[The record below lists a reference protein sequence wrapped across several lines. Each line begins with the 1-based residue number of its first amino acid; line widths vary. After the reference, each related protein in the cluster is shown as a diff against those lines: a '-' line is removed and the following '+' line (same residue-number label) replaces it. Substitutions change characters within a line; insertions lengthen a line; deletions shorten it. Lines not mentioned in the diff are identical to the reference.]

1 MYCDGD
7 IMKDKLDYNFVYSRR
22 IKLTDASIEK
32 AKSVIMNRYGV
43 EVLRVVENE
52 NGYVFYGEY
61 DVSIGD
67 VTYDSISGKYKGLN
81 YHGGAVE
88 EIERRRKIEAH
99 KKQVAEQSRKN
110 AVNAKRKLKL
120 KRKRFGVAITSVG
133 LAVLISLGVVHA
145 MNKNTTDNQPYV
157 SVEQVNTVA
166 SANDLI
172 LNAWANYA
180 IGLVTEAGYNSE
192 YEYVQS
198 VADNLKNEFYNKA
211 MLAYYNYIDQKES
224 DLPVELIGNAST
236 NNHNEFRRDCYLLDE
251 ALEESFFNYA
261 TFDDSP
267 YADAVVYDSNGN
279 LVTDGAI
286 LGECYDSN
294 GNLLLPGSEYTV
306 YIKALDVPGN
316 DYSITNLPEDAVFY
330 NNVIYVAEDHLNDFS
345 VENNKTK

>member
-1 MYCDGD
+1 MN
-7 IMKDKLDYNFVYSRR
+7 DKLDYNFVYSRR
-22 IKLTDASIEK
+22 VRLTDESI
-32 AKSVIMNRYGV
+32 KSTKSFIMKRYGV
-43 EVLRVVENE
+43 EVVRVAEND
-52 NGYVFYGEY
+52 NGYVFYGEHG
-61 DVSIGD
+61 VSIGD
-67 VTYDSISGKYKGLN
+67 VTYNSISGEYRGFN
-81 YHGGAVE
+81 YHSGAVE
-88 EIERRRKIEAH
+88 EIERRGKMEAH

-145 MNKNTTDNQPYV
+145 VNKNAADETPYV
-157 SVEQVNTVA
+157 ATQQVNTVA
-166 SANDLI
+166 SASDLI

-198 VADNLKNEFYNKA
+198 VAEDLKSNYYNKA

-251 ALEESFFNYA
+251 ALEESFFSYA
-261 TFDDSP
+261 TFDESP

-294 GNLLLPGSEYTV
+294 GNLLLSGSEYKV

-316 DYSITNLPEDAVFY
+316 DYSMTNLPEDAVFY
-330 NNVIYVAEDHLNDFS
+330 DNVIYVSDSHLNDFS
-345 VENNKTK
+345 VDNNKTK